1 MQTYLKTRPVWIQLI
16 LFIGMSIGILMTIS
30 LIGALILSKMTGL
43 NLLEFSNPESWDPK
57 KPGMLTFMRGMIFI
71 QFLGLFL
78 IPSLLFAY
86 FSDPNP
92 KQYLGLKPPT
102 KFFYW
107 IAGTAALL
115 LAIPLVDFLGN
126 LNKNIHFGTFQQW
139 AQDKESEAMRMIQF
153 MLSGNTI
160 NDLFINLVF
169 IAVFAGV
176 GEELFFR
183 GILQRLL
190 IKATKDPWM
199 GIVIAAFLF
208 SFFHFQFFGF
218 FPRFLLGILL
228 GVMYWYS
235 GSLWVAIVA
244 HFLYDAFFIIVAHF
258 NPQLVTDPDA
268 SVINPSYLAI
278 TAIVSAAIIV
288 ALVWV
293 MKKHSTTSYKEVY
306 AGEEDEN
313 GFEKINNN
321 NGV

>member
-71 QFLGLFL
+71 QFIGLFL

-92 KQYLGLKPPT
+92 KQYLGLKPPS

-115 LAIPLVDFLGN
+115 LAIPLVDFLGSF
-126 LNKNIHFGTFQQW
+126 NKSIDFGTFQQW
-139 AQDKESEAMRMIQF
+139 AQDKETEAMRMLQF
-153 MLSGNTI
+153 MLGGNTVK
-160 NDLFINLVF
+160 DLFINLIF

-183 GILQRLL
+183 GVLQRLF
-190 IKATKDPWM
+190 IKATKDPWI

-228 GVMYWYS
+228 GAMYWYS

-244 HFLYDAFFIIVAHF
+244 HILYNGFFIIVAHF
-258 NPQLVTDPDA
+258 NPLLVSNPDA
-268 SVINPSYLAI
+268 SVIAPSYLAI

-293 MKKHSTTSYKEVY
+293 MKKNSTTSYKEVY
-306 AGEEDEN
+306 AGEEEEN